1 MPELTP
7 FQTVGPFFAILPLE
21 GENAAA
27 APGAQGQVAVI
38 TGVVRDG
45 AGSVVPDALIETW
58 QADGNGQ
65 FDAGDPAFR
74 GFARSATDAS
84 GRFEIRTVKPGPVPD
99 PDGRLQSPHLVVS
112 VLARGI
118 LTRLVTRLY
127 FGDDPTIVSDP
138 ILALVPAHRRATLL
152 AQRTEPNHYRFDIRL
167 QGEGETVFFDL

>member
-7 FQTVGPFFAILPLE
+7 FQTVGPYFAILPLE

-27 APGAQGQVAVI
+27 ATGAQGEIAVI
-38 TGVVRDG
+38 AGVVRDG

-58 QADGNGQ
+58 QADGNGK
-65 FDAGDPAFR
+65 FDAGDPVFR
-74 GFARSATDAS
+74 GFARSPTDAS
-84 GRFEIRTVKPGPVPD
+84 GRFEIHTVRPGPVAD
-99 PDGRLQSPHLVVS
+99 QSPHLLVS

-127 FGDDPTIVSDP
+127 FGDDPTIASDP
-138 ILALVPAHRRATLL
+138 ILALVPQHRRATLL
-152 AQRTEPNHYRFDIRL
+152 AQRIEPNHYRFDIRL

>member
-27 APGAQGQVAVI
+27 TRDAQGQVAMI
-38 TGVVRDG
+38 SGVVRDG

-58 QADGNGQ
+58 QADGNGK

-84 GRFEIRTVKPGPVPD
+84 GRFEIRTVKPGAVAD
-99 PDGRLQSPHLVVS
+99 PDNGLQSPHLLVS

-127 FGDDPTIVSDP
+127 FGDDPTIATDP
-138 ILALVPAHRRATLL
+138 ILALVPEHRRATLL